1 MAPELPRYMVL
12 QSKYNAKY
20 LSYVKED
27 VQIHG
32 FLKFSGEEVV
42 SPYAKLQ
49 VEMAKSSGASK
60 GLVHI
65 RCCYNNKYWVR
76 WSQTHHGIVA
86 GADEPQED
94 ESKWSCT
101 LFEPVYVDE
110 HDPAQGIRL
119 RHVQL
124 RNYACLWR
132 TDQPYESCLFA
143 GSETPDSD
151 LCDVCL
157 IVDWESLLVLPKHI
171 AFKGDNGK
179 YLSAQWIES
188 YPYLQFS
195 SDDIGDPTVGNE
207 VFQTGDGSIRIKS
220 DHHGK
225 FWRRSPN
232 WIYADSELH
241 NNENNMDMLFWP
253 VKLDGK
259 FLALRN
265 LGNNLFCKRLT
276 TEGKYHCLNAAVPT
290 ITQEARLEV
299 EEVVVSRSIYNVNYR
314 VLDARIYNQSVV
326 SMTAGDAFNRTEEQN
341 TVEVKLSY
349 KNTRSSAWNTN
360 VSLKLGIKTTFEAG
374 VPLIGNG
381 KIEVSAEF
389 GTVHQWGE
397 TATSESVVETVH
409 KVTVPPMTMV
419 KVSLLATRGACD
431 VPFSYTQRDTLT
443 NGNQNIYN
451 MDDGVYTG
459 VNYYSFHILE
469 FVAEHVLPLLIPFV
483 TAQQLNVRQFAKYM
497 LFVEDILRK
506 IEEKR
511 GVTVTDS
518 GIPKVHL
525 LNGVYAP
532 IYCESQVWKVTQEAI
547 KVFISAIK

>member
-1 MAPELPRYMVL
+1 MAPELPRYVVL
-12 QSKYNAKY
+12 QSRYNAKY
-20 LSYVKED
+20 LSYVRED

-32 FLKFSGEEVV
+32 FLKFSGQEVV
-42 SPYAKLQ
+42 RPYAKLQ

-76 WSQTHHGIVA
+76 WSQTHHWIVA

-110 HDPAQGIRL
+110 HDPAQGVRL

-132 TDQPYESCLFA
+132 TGPPYESCLFA
-143 GSETPDSD
+143 GSETPDND

-157 IVDWESLLVLPKHI
+157 IVDWESL
-171 AFKGDNGK
+171 ATTGST
-179 YLSAQWIES
+179 SAQWIEG

-220 DHHGK
+220 YRHGT
-225 FWRRSPN
+225 FWRRKQHGHVV
-232 WIYADSELH
+232 L
-241 NNENNMDMLFWP
+241 P
-253 VKLDGK
+253 VKVDGK

-276 TEGKYHCLNAAVPT
+276 TEKKYHCLNAAVPT
-290 ITQEARLEV
+290 ITQEARLEL

-314 VLDARIYNQSVV
+314 VLDARVYNQTVV
-326 SMTAGDAFNRTEEQN
+326 TMATGEALNRTKEQN
-341 TVEVKLSY
+341 TVEMKLSY
-349 KNTRSSAWNTN
+349 KNTRSSVWNTN

-381 KIEVSAEF
+381 KIEESAEF
-389 GTVHQWGE
+389 GAVFQWGE
-397 TATSESVVETVH
+397 TETSGSVVETVY

-443 NGNQNIYN
+443 NGKQNIYN

-459 VNYYSFHILE
+459 VNYYNFQYDSSTGILE
-469 FVAEHVLPLLIPFV
+469 
-483 TAQQLNVRQFAKYM
+483 K
-497 LFVEDILRK
+497 
-506 IEEKR
+506 
-511 GVTVTDS
+511 
-518 GIPKVHL
+518 
-525 LNGVYAP
+525 
-532 IYCESQVWKVTQEAI
+532 
-547 KVFISAIK
+547 